1 MKKNKGEGTALTAA
15 FVSTG
20 PGTLVLTGKGL
31 VKQRPAP
38 VSGSERVAARIVN
51 AAGTLK
57 LKVRPKGKKKRKLDR
72 TGKVKVQSKHAPP
85 TGGEPNT
92 QAKQA
97 RLVKRL

>member
-1 MKKNKGEGTALTAA
+1 MKKNKGEGTALLTV
-15 FVSTG
+15 FVPG

-72 TGKVKVQSKHAPP
+72 TGKVKVQANVTYTP